1 MTTASEDLK
10 LNPLWVYRF
19 SNYTNESSG
28 VSADELLKTWNIHP
42 HLRNVIKEKRIK
54 RFFPVQEKSIPLLL
68 NNTYRDKYSVLSC
81 DFIITAPTG
90 QGKTLSYALPLL
102 NNILNL
108 KENKLLTLII
118 VPSRE
123 LVKQIYEVFSWFIDS
138 SNSTYD
144 LKGSLLKARVF
155 YGDRSF
161 VKSHDL
167 LVHDPP
173 HIAISTPGVL
183 VEYSVDFQKN
193 EFYKTF
199 EHLKWIVVD
208 EVDTMLNQ
216 SFYEWVDVVVDLV
229 NKLKSKEPNQS
240 LALPQKIL
248 VSATVPLKSH
258 DIELLELNRPILLRL
273 KESIYK
279 LPENLRQSYVVCSNR
294 PVPLEF
300 LKLMAYLYQEVTG
313 NVLVFFSKVE
323 ICHKISRLMQIYN
336 LKHGGG
342 FKATELT
349 GRMSQKQRNNAIKT
363 YKEEDRVC
371 LLCSDVAS
379 RGMDLSNTKVVVS
392 YDFPNKLSSYIH
404 RAGRT
409 ARGNKRGTFCVF
421 VSNKTEKKFHNF
433 MNKLKINEEKLQK
446 IELDVVLS
454 KKKVEEISESYKL
467 ILEMTEKALEL
478 EASGNLEYGSDLSGS
493 LELLKPVPEREE

>member
-54 RFFPVQEKSIPLLL
+54 RFFP
-68 NNTYRDKYSVLSC
+68 
-81 DFIITAPTG
+81 
-90 QGKTLSYALPLL
+90 
-102 NNILNL
+102 
-108 KENKLLTLII
+108 ENKLLTLII

-240 LALPQKIL
+240 LALPQKIQ
-248 VSATVPLKSH
+248 
-258 DIELLELNRPILLRL
+258 
-273 KESIYK
+273 ESIYK

-363 YKEEDRVC
+363 YKYYNNNEQY
-371 LLCSDVAS
+371 DVAS